1 MQYDTLGYMSN
12 VLTSTGRATL
22 ALAASQNVSDG
33 ELAALL
39 GVDPATVSRKRN
51 GKSGWNDNDALRAV
65 EAFGDRIPG
74 LIQDLERLRATR
86 QYQAPTSAAA
96 TSTGQTS

>member
-1 MQYDTLGYMSN
+1 MSN

-22 ALAASQNVSDG
+22 ALAAAKNVSDG
-33 ELAALL
+33 ELARLL

-51 GKSGWNDNDALRAV
+51 GKSGWNDNDAIRAV
-65 EAFGDRIPG
+65 EAFGDSIPG

-86 QYQAPTSAAA
+86 QYHAPVSAGTAPTSHA
-96 TSTGQTS
+96 S